1 MKNGERGEKGE
12 LIKIGIRKNGVLHVK
27 CWKKEKKEQEKK
39 KEKG

>member
-12 LIKIGIRKNGVLHVK
+12 LNKNYRIRKNGVLK